1 MNWIMRNEFVIAYE
15 KANLILSKLNLN
27 SCRHEM
33 MRTADIIDAVEKELG
48 LDIKFTTLDFKKFN
62 KERYRKPF
70 NIESFGAA
78 MCVSS
83 EEKQA
88 IIVLNEK
95 ETPEMQ
101 RFSLVHELG
110 HLMIQDLTEF
120 SGYRVSTHI
129 DMDITSI
136 PNELLDKQG
145 FEFLVEEQQANIFAL
160 LVLIPYELLK
170 NAIKEHDSVEGIA
183 KAFGVERNAIF
194 SRMEL
199 ERPLTTGGAN
209 G

>member
-1 MNWIMRNEFVIAYE
+1 MSWVMREEFLVAYE

-27 SCRHEM
+27 SNRHEM
-33 MRTADIIDAVEKELG
+33 MRTADIIDAVEEELG
-48 LDIKFTTLDFKKFN
+48 LDIKFTTLDFKKLNKGKKNQTFN
-62 KERYRKPF
+62 LD
-70 NIESFGAA
+70 SFGAA
-78 MCVSS
+78 MCVSA

-88 IIVLNEK
+88 IILLNEK
-95 ETPEMQ
+95 ETPEMK

-110 HLMIQDLTEF
+110 HLMIQDLSEF

-136 PNELLDKQG
+136 PEEFLDKKG

-160 LVLIPYELLK
+160 LVLVPYELLK
-170 NAIKEHDSVEGIA
+170 KAAKEYDSFEDIA
-183 KAFGVERNAIF
+183 KAFGVEKNAII

-199 ERPLTTGGAN
+199 ERPLATGGAN